1 MSLTE
6 LPPLPYS
13 YDALEPYI
21 DAETMNIHH
30 TKHHQTYVN
39 NVKGA
44 LERFPELKDLGLVDI
59 NKAVGTEKIPQEIA
73 TVIRNNGGG
82 HYNHSFFWKV
92 MGKPGDN
99 NGPSSDLKAAI
110 DSSFGSL
117 DELKS
122 KFNAAGAARFGSG
135 WAWLIYKSGGGLAI
149 TSTANQDNPLQSIVD
164 EGGIPILGLDVW
176 EHAYYLKYRNLRP
189 AYISAWWNVVNWEQ
203 VNANFEAAKKGDVP
217 V

>member
-6 LPPLPYS
+6 LPPLPYDYS
-13 YDALEPYI
+13 ALEPYI
-21 DAETMNIHH
+21 DAETMTIHH
-30 TKHHQTYVN
+30 TKHHATYVN

-44 LERFPELKDLGLVDI
+44 LEKFPELKDLGLVDL
-59 NKAVGTEKIPQEIA
+59 NKAVGTEKIPKEVA

-99 NGPSSDLKAAI
+99 NGPSADLKAAI

-117 DELKS
+117 DEMKS
-122 KFNAAGAARFGSG
+122 KFNAAAAGRFGSG
-135 WAWLIYKSGGGLAI
+135 WAWLISKNGGGLEI
-149 TSTANQDNPLQSIVD
+149 TSTANQDNPLQAIVED
-164 EGGIPILGLDVW
+164 KGIPILGLDVW

-203 VNANFEAAKKGDVP
+203 VNANFEAAKKGAVP
-217 V
+217 I